1 MANQVTD
8 PQIED
13 LKLVCP
19 ELEDRQIA
27 EFKEAFSQF
36 NKNGDG
42 IFKIEE
48 LDAVMK
54 SLGQNSTEPQE
65 LQGEPLKL
73 PYFD

>member
-19 ELEDRQIA
+19 QLEDRQIA

-36 NKNGDG
+36 NKNGAG
-42 IFKIEE
+42 IFTIEE
-48 LDAVMK
+48 MNVVMK
-54 SLGQNSTEPQE
+54 SLGQNSEPQE

>member
-19 ELEDRQIA
+19 QLEDGQIA
-27 EFKEAFSQF
+27 DFKQAFSQF
-36 NKNGDG
+36 NTNGDG
-42 IFKIEE
+42 IATIEE
-48 LDAVMK
+48 LDGVMR
-54 SLGQNSTEPQE
+54 SLGQNSEPQE